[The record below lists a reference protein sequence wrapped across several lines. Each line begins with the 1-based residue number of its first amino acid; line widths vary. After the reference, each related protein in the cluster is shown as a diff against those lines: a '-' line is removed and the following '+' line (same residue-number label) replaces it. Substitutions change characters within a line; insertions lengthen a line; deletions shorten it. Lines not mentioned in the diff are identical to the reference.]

1 MRRLGKYVAI
11 KLVRLLQGVAFSDVR
26 LYSLVDPFGFTA
38 GSVPK
43 GTIPLQDPIRPR
55 QVATRSAARQKFGVS
70 DHAVVIGLL
79 GAIGPRKNPGVI
91 AAACARIFSTTPG
104 KLLMVGTIRR
114 SSRGEFTPLALTKI
128 NLILQE
134 RLWHL

>member
-11 KLVRLLQGVAFSDVR
+11 KLVRLLQGVAFSDVP

-104 KLLMVGTIRR
+104 KLLMVGTIAADVKDQIHAA
-114 SSRGEFTPLALTKI
+114 GLDQDQ
-128 NLILQE
+128 LILQR
-134 RLWHL
+134 RLCI